1 MPGEEGEPSRASA
14 REGSF
19 ATQSQGEPPKDTPD
33 LVPARMLNEFA
44 YCPRLFY
51 LEWVQGEWAE
61 SEDTLEGRFK
71 HRRVEKE
78 KGKVPAPGAAA
89 PEDKIHA
96 RSLLL
101 SAEKAGLIARIDLL
115 EGEGNRVTP
124 VDYKRGKK
132 PSIPEGAYEP
142 ERVQLCAQGI
152 ILRENG
158 YECSEGVLYFV
169 ESKERVTV
177 PFDDALVG
185 RTLALLGELRKT
197 AASGK
202 IPPPLVDSPKCPRCS
217 LVSICLPDEVNA
229 LSTDGREAGEVRRL
243 FPARDDA
250 LPVYV
255 QAQGAVVKKRG
266 DVLEVRRRDKEPTT
280 VRLMEVSQLCLFGNP
295 QLTTP
300 TLRELCARGIPVC
313 YFSFGGWFYGIT
325 RGHDHKNVE
334 LRRLQF
340 AAAEDPAR
348 ALPLA
353 RAFVEGKIRNCR
365 TLLRRNHP
373 DPPPGVL
380 EELSRLA
387 ELASQARSVETLL
400 GIEGAAANVYFA
412 HFGGMLKPEDGMV
425 FDFRER
431 NRRPPKDP
439 VNGLLSF
446 AYALLTKDLTVTL
459 MAVGYDPY
467 LGFYHRPRY
476 GRPALALDLMEEFRP
491 IIADSTVLALINNGE
506 IKPEDFIQRAGA
518 SALTPE
524 GRKKVLEAYE
534 RRMDATITHPLFGY
548 TISYRRVL
556 EVQARLLGRHLAG
569 ELPAYP
575 PFLTR

>member
-1 MPGEEGEPSRASA
+1 MPGEEGEPR
-14 REGSF
+14 G
-19 ATQSQGEPPKDTPD
+19 DTPD

-78 KGKVPAPGAAA
+78 KGKVPTPGEAAS
-89 PEDKIHA
+89 EERIHA

-101 SAEKAGLIARIDLL
+101 SAEKAGLIARLDLL
-115 EGEGNRVTP
+115 EGEGNKVTP
-124 VDYKRGKK
+124 VDYKRGRK
-132 PSIPEGAYEP
+132 PDIPEGAYEP

-158 YECSEGVLYFV
+158 YECNEGVLYFV
-169 ESKERVTV
+169 QSKERVTI
-177 PFDDALVG
+177 PLDEPLVQ
-185 RTLALLGELRKT
+185 RTLSLLENLRQT

-217 LVSICLPDEVNA
+217 LVSICLPDEVNTLA
-229 LSTDGREAGEVRRL
+229 AWSGTEPPETGEVRQL
-243 FPARDDA
+243 YPARDDA

-255 QAQGAVVKKRG
+255 QAQGAIVSKKG
-266 DVLEVRRRDKEPTT
+266 ELLEIRQREKPPVQ
-280 VRLMEVSQLCLFGNP
+280 VRLLEASHLALFGNV
-295 QLTTP
+295 QVTAP
-300 TLRELCARGIPVC
+300 TVKELCDRGISIC
-313 YFSFGGWFYGIT
+313 HFSHGGWFYGIT
-325 RGHDHKNVE
+325 HGMAHKNVE
-334 LRRLQF
+334 LRRRQF
-340 AAAEDPAR
+340 TAAEDPTR

-353 RAFVEGKIRNCR
+353 RAFVEGKIRNSR

-380 EELSRLA
+380 EELARLA
-387 ELASQARSVETLL
+387 EMATKAKAAEALL

-412 HFGGMLKPEDGMV
+412 HFGGVLKPQENPGPLQ
-425 FDFRER
+425 FDFKER
-431 NRRPPKDP
+431 NRRPPRDP
-439 VNGLLSF
+439 VNALLSF
-446 AYALLTKDLTVTL
+446 AYSLLSKDLTVTL
-459 MAVGYDPY
+459 LAVGFDPY

-491 IIADSTVLALINNGE
+491 IVADSVVIGLVNNGE
-506 IKPEDFIQRAGA
+506 IKGDDFIKRAGA
-518 SALTPE
+518 AALTPE
-524 GRKKVLEAYE
+524 GRKRFIAAYE
-534 RRMDATITHPLFGY
+534 RRMDATVTHPVFG
-548 TISYRRVL
+548 TTLSYRRIL
-556 EVQARLLGRHLAG
+556 EVQARLLSRHLAG
-569 ELPAYP
+569 EIPAYP